1 MHILEKGKVTIREAT
16 IDFFKGI
23 FNYLGV
29 TTRRGFGW
37 GLSIGFL
44 WLIPLILILDVFI
57 EASKYVTF
65 AAIGMDVIMLAYFMM
80 YLAAYFR
87 RMRDIG
93 FKARATLAI
102 MVVQIIL
109 LFVPIIDILAL
120 LSMFAMPWIA
130 IFVPSG
136 QFKTNSPNKFLQFMM
151 VKKGAVQ

>member
-1 MHILEKGKVTIREAT
+1 M
-16 IDFFKGI
+16 
-23 FNYLGV
+23 
-29 TTRRGFGW
+29 
-37 GLSIGFL
+37 SIGFL

-65 AAIGMDVIMLAYFMM
+65 AAIGMDIIMLIYFMM

-93 FKARATLAI
+93 FKARTTLAI
-102 MVVQIIL
+102 MVIQIIF
-109 LFVPIIDILAL
+109 LFVPIIDMLAL

-136 QFKTNSPNKFLQFMM
+136 QFKTNSSNKFLQFMM
-151 VKKGAVQ
+151 VKKEAIQ

>member
-1 MHILEKGKVTIREAT
+1 MRKGRARRGKVGQGGAR
-16 IDFFKGI
+16 
-23 FNYLGV
+23 
-29 TTRRGFGW
+29 W

-136 QFKTNSPNKFLQFMM
+136 QFKTNSSNKFLQFMM
-151 VKKGAVQ
+151 VKKEAIQ